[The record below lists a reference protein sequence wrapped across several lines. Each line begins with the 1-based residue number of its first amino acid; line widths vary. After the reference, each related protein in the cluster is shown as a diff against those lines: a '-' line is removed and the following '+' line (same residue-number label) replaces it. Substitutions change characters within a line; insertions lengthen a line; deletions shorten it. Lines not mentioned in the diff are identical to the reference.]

1 MEFKQSEVT
10 HVIPYDGGIAIWAK
24 GNKETGYYIKIEEK
38 KKIW

>member
-1 MEFKQSEVT
+1 MEFNQSEVT